1 MAPVD
6 TFNAEL
12 AGDESVLK
20 KDVKS
25 MYKLGRKLGKGAY
38 AVVHR
43 GTLLSDKSITRA
55 VKIIDERALGHEDIE
70 ALHVELQT
78 MRKVQHPNIVD
89 LYECFLHADKFVM
102 VLELCKGGELFDRV
116 VEKEHYS
123 EREARFCFSQ
133 CVEAIGHC
141 HEHGVV
147 HRDLKPENLLYADA
161 EGTPNGDVIK
171 LADFGL
177 ASLITPDHLLT
188 TSCGTPGYVAPEILT
203 SDSTHGYGKE
213 CDLWSLGVI
222 LYILLAGYP
231 PFYDEDG
238 STAAIF
244 KQIKAGAYEFQ
255 APYWDPVSQQARAV
269 VSGLMTVD
277 AKERM
282 TAEGVFSSPWI
293 SSDEH
298 ASSVHLPHFT
308 ANLKKYNARRKFKG
322 GVDAVIA
329 ELRLLQAAGGAE

>member
-38 AVVHR
+38 ARCAR

-89 LYECFLHADKFVM
+89 LYECFCTRTNSSWSWSCAR
-102 VLELCKGGELFDRV
+102 GGESFDRV

-177 ASLITPDHLLT
+177 ASLITPDHLSLF

-231 PFYDEDG
+231 P
-238 STAAIF
+238 STTRTEARRPSSSRSRPGPTG
-244 KQIKAGAYEFQ
+244 GALLGPRVPAE
-255 APYWDPVSQQARAV
+255 APRGGPHDRRRRLGRA
-269 VSGLMTVD
+269 
-277 AKERM
+277 
-282 TAEGVFSSPWI
+282 GVFASP
-293 SSDEH
+293 
-298 ASSVHLPHFT
+298 
-308 ANLKKYNARRKFKG
+308 
-322 GVDAVIA
+322 
-329 ELRLLQAAGGAE
+329 

>member
-1 MAPVD
+1 MAWP
-6 TFNAEL
+6 
-12 AGDESVLK
+12 
-20 KDVKS
+20 
-25 MYKLGRKLGKGAY
+25 
-38 AVVHR
+38 
-43 GTLLSDKSITRA
+43 
-55 VKIIDERALGHEDIE
+55 
-70 ALHVELQT
+70 
-78 MRKVQHPNIVD
+78 
-89 LYECFLHADKFVM
+89 
-102 VLELCKGGELFDRV
+102 
-116 VEKEHYS
+116 
-123 EREARFCFSQ
+123 
-133 CVEAIGHC
+133 
-141 HEHGVV
+141 
-147 HRDLKPENLLYADA
+147 
-161 EGTPNGDVIK
+161 
-171 LADFGL
+171 
-177 ASLITPDHLLT
+177 SLITPDHLLT

-277 AKERM
+277 VKERM
-282 TAEGVFSSPWI
+282 TAEGVFASPWI

>member
-1 MAPVD
+1 
-6 TFNAEL
+6 
-12 AGDESVLK
+12 
-20 KDVKS
+20 
-25 MYKLGRKLGKGAY
+25 
-38 AVVHR
+38 
-43 GTLLSDKSITRA
+43 
-55 VKIIDERALGHEDIE
+55 
-70 ALHVELQT
+70 
-78 MRKVQHPNIVD
+78 
-89 LYECFLHADKFVM
+89 M

-147 HRDLKPENLLYADA
+147 HRDLKAENLLYADA

-177 ASLITPDHLLT
+177 ASLITPDHL
-188 TSCGTPGYVAPEILT
+188 SRRPCGTPGYVAPEILT

-238 STAAIF
+238 SAAGHL
-244 KQIKAGAYEFQ
+244 QADQGRRLRVPGALLGPRVPAG
-255 APYWDPVSQQARAV
+255 
-269 VSGLMTVD
+269 
-277 AKERM
+277 
-282 TAEGVFSSPWI
+282 SSCR
-293 SSDEH
+293 
-298 ASSVHLPHFT
+298 LGPHD
-308 ANLKKYNARRKFKG
+308 RRRQG
-322 GVDAVIA
+322 AHDRRGR
-329 ELRLLQAAGGAE
+329 LRLALDFFR